1 MYAGYI
7 VEMATVKDLYAE
19 PRHPYTLGLLG
30 SIPRLDEERRRKLT
44 PIDGLP
50 PDLIGVGGS
59 CPFAPRC
66 RFQKEHNVERCLRE
80 NPILE
85 TVGLGHQVACW
96 FDVRKGT
103 VR

>member
-1 MYAGYI
+1 
-7 VEMATVKDLYAE
+7 LYAE

-30 SIPRLDEERRRKLT
+30 SIPRLDEDRRRKLT

-50 PDLIGVGGS
+50 PDLIGVGDS

-66 RFQKEHNVERCLRE
+66 RFQKEYNVERCLRE

-85 TVGLGHQVACW
+85 TVGLGHQAACW